1 MEALTDL
8 DAQLKRSLERYV
20 GFLQQLL
27 RILTERMYEH
37 KAVRF
42 FAQALGEAG
51 CEVEVFESGGIGE
64 PTPEGLPLNV
74 VFARRKGAGGGNSL
88 LLGAHLD
95 TVPTGDPRKWTH
107 GPWSAEIQEGRIYAR
122 GAHDDRSGAAI
133 LYMVVDL
140 LNQLSLRTAGDLGL
154 LVTTEEEFSTGGMKA
169 YLKRPGRMHPDA
181 YLMVDGNRANSSIV
195 AHGGALSF
203 QIGIPGPFG
212 TAQLHSVVH
221 DPNPIEWMSLVIR
234 ELRGFESRVREK
246 LRARGADPRW
256 PAPIVAITE
265 IQSRGWISNVPEEC
279 VARGY
284 GNVFPPLSLEE
295 CKQDFESFVKSLS
308 GDCAWLQ
315 AHPPAIT

>member
-27 RILTERMYEH
+27 RILTERMCEH

-51 CEVEVFESGGIGE
+51 CEVEVFEGGRIGE

-203 QIGIPGPFG
+203 QIGIPGPSWHCPVALRCPRPQSHRVDEPCDSG
-212 TAQLHSVVH
+212 TSG
-221 DPNPIEWMSLVIR
+221 
-234 ELRGFESRVREK
+234 LRVSGARKVAGAGSRSA
-246 LRARGADPRW
+246 LARA
-256 PAPIVAITE
+256 
-265 IQSRGWISNVPEEC
+265 
-279 VARGY
+279 
-284 GNVFPPLSLEE
+284 
-295 CKQDFESFVKSLS
+295 
-308 GDCAWLQ
+308 DCCD
-315 AHPPAIT
+315 H